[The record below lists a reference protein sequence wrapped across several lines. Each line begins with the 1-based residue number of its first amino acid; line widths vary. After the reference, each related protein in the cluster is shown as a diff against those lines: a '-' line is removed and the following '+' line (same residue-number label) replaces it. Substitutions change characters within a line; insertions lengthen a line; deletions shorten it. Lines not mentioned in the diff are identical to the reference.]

1 MWVVVAL
8 CVLIALTALVLSVP
22 VDLDARAEVH
32 GKPSAYL
39 RVEWLFGRVSKTLRI
54 GEGGAKPSEAPSARK
69 KKKEK
74 KGGRTEKSRGSGARL
89 AWDVLRIPGL
99 LRSVGRMVLRLVRRI
114 KVRTLA
120 VDFRADLG
128 DPADTAMIVGVAS
141 QAAMF
146 ADLWSRYSFR
156 LTPAFTG
163 DALLEGD
170 AEVAIRLR
178 PISTIPPVLGFL
190 CAPSTLR
197 AIVLVV
203 RSRWKKDD

>member
-22 VDLDARAEVH
+22 VDLDGTVEVY
-32 GKPSAYL
+32 GRPNAYL
-39 RVEWLFGRVSKTLRI
+39 RVEWLFGRVSKSLRT
-54 GEGGAKPSEAPSARK
+54 GEGGAKPSKTSSAEK
-69 KKKEK
+69 KRKEK
-74 KGGRTEKSRGSGARL
+74 QAGQTERSRGSGARL
-89 AWDVLRIPGL
+89 AWRLLRVPGL
-99 LRSVGRMVLRLVRRI
+99 LHSVGCTLRRLVHCI
-114 KVRTLA
+114 HVRTFS

-128 DPADTAMIVGVAS
+128 DPADSAMIVGVAS

-146 ADLWSRYSFR
+146 ADLWSPYSFR

-170 AEVAIRLR
+170 ARVSIRVR
-178 PISTIPPVLGFL
+178 PISTIPPVLAFVF
-190 CAPSTLR
+190 APSTLR

-203 RSRWKKDD
+203 RSRWKNED